1 MKFENNK
8 YITSKVKNILKE
20 HNFIIM
26 TEIQQKVLDYNNK
39 NLIVQAPTG
48 SGKTLCY
55 LIPLA
60 NILNNLT
67 VRHNNV
73 KKIYGIILVPTR
85 ELCLQIHE
93 LANMFQIDNKIFVGG
108 DN

>member
-39 NLIVQAPTG
+39 NI
-48 SGKTLCY
+48 
-55 LIPLA
+55 
-60 NILNNLT
+60 
-67 VRHNNV
+67 
-73 KKIYGIILVPTR
+73 
-85 ELCLQIHE
+85 
-93 LANMFQIDNKIFVGG
+93 
-108 DN
+108 